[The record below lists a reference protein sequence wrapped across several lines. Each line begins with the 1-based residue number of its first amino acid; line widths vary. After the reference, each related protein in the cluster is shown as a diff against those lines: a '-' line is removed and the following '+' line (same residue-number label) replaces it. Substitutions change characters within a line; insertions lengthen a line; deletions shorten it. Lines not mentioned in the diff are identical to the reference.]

1 MKIAGIRATSIRIAS
16 VVALVALCTHAAGSA
31 AQNAPNASDTAALR
45 DDLKARRARL
55 MATLTKGTM
64 GILWSAP
71 SRVYSRDVDYEYR
84 QDSDLLYLTGVEQP
98 ETILVLVP
106 GSRTRKEILFIRP
119 ANQRLEHYVGRFL
132 TVDEARAQTG
142 IETVFLTPQ
151 FEDFLSRMFDKRP
164 FGLSVDAAR
173 DDDDHEE
180 FFRAL
185 DEGAGRLALRLEAA
199 PRFDTP
205 LTEEYAFASR
215 ARERLIGVS
224 IVNLAPAVHALRQ
237 IKTPYEQKL
246 LQQSVDIS
254 VEAHIAGMRA
264 ARPDRY
270 EFEVEAAIEQT
281 YLARGAMSPGYP
293 SIVGSGPNASTLH
306 YTASSRQMREGD
318 LLLVDAA
325 ASYRGVTGDI
335 TRTYPVGG
343 RFSPPQREIYEL
355 VLAAQDAA
363 MKAARIGNRTVDIER
378 ASEAVIK
385 EGLLKLGL
393 ITDATG
399 PQFRTWYTHGICHWI
414 GMDVHDVGD
423 YRRPLE
429 PGMAFV
435 IEPGLYIRRDALAQ
449 LPNTP
454 ENRLFRDKVAAA
466 VERYAGIGVRVED
479 SFLLTDKELVRLS
492 AKAPRTLKEIEDLV
506 RSGR

>member
-1 MKIAGIRATSIRIAS
+1 MTTRGIGGIAAHVAVVVGIA
-16 VVALVALCTHAAGSA
+16 ALCNGVVGSA
-31 AQNAPNASDTAALR
+31 AQNTATASETAALR

-55 MATLTKGTM
+55 MATLSKGTI

-106 GSRTRKEILFIRP
+106 GSRTRKEFLFIRP
-119 ANQRLEHYVGRFL
+119 SNARMEHYVGRFL
-132 TVDEARAQTG
+132 SADEARAQTG
-142 IETVFLTPQ
+142 IETVFQTTQ
-151 FEDFLSRMFDKRP
+151 FEDFLSAMFNRRP
-164 FGLSVDAAR
+164 FGLAVDAAR
-173 DDDDHEE
+173 DDNDHEE

-185 DEGAGRLALRLEAA
+185 DEGAGRLALRLEGPPRLDA
-199 PRFDTP
+199 PLSD
-205 LTEEYAFASR
+205 EYAFASR
-215 ARERLIGVS
+215 ARERFIGVS

-237 IKTPYEQKL
+237 VKTPYEQDVLRK
-246 LQQSVDIS
+246 SVDIS
-254 VEAHIAGMRA
+254 AEAHVAGMKA

-270 EFEVEAAIEQT
+270 EFEVEAVIEQT

-293 SIVGSGPNASTLH
+293 SIVGSGPNANTLH
-306 YTASSRQMREGD
+306 YVASKRQMREGD

-325 ASYRGVTGDI
+325 ASYRGQTGDI

-343 RFSPPQREIYEL
+343 RFTPQQREIYEL
-355 VLAAQDAA
+355 VLAAQDAG

-378 ASEAVIK
+378 ASEAVVK

-429 PGMAFV
+429 AGMAFV
-435 IEPGLYIRRDALAQ
+435 IEPGIYIRREALTQ
-449 LPNTP
+449 LPDTP
-454 ENRLFRDKVAAA
+454 ENRAFREKVTAA
-466 VERYAGIGVRVED
+466 VERYQGIGVRIED
-479 SFLLTDKELVRLS
+479 SFLLTDRELVRLS